1 MFDLLSFF
9 KAILAALIYAGIEY
23 RYVNREEAGW
33 TKQIDGFYEKPIF
46 WKYTRYHVYF
56 VLPLFIVISYAGS
69 ITAWAGG
76 VFLVALVED
85 VAYFAWR
92 GKMVSE
98 GEWTAQLFG
107 SFKLGGV
114 VLPVWWPLDLVIVLF
129 FYAIPLF

>member
-9 KAILAALIYAGIEY
+9 KVIVVAVIYAGIEY
-23 RYVNREEAGW
+23 RYINRKEAPW
-33 TKQIDGFYEKPIF
+33 TQQIDGFYEKPIF
-46 WKYTRYHVYF
+46 GKYTPYHVFF
-56 VLPLFIVISYAGS
+56 VLPLFIAISYTGS
-69 ITAWAGG
+69 ITAWTGN
-76 VFLVALVED
+76 VFLVAFVED

-92 GKMVSE
+92 GKMVLE

-114 VLPVWWPLDLVIVLF
+114 VVPVWWLLDLVIVLF